1 MKPLDLAHSRRS
13 WVGSAFLF
21 AVALNV
27 AALAGGGQPTLL
39 GWNNLGMHCM
49 DDDYSVFS
57 ILPPFN
63 TINAHLIDANG
74 KLVKSDAGFSLTF
87 EGVADPDGS
96 INRTVVGK
104 TNFWDYV
111 LPSYGAALPL
121 EVGLT
126 GVRMPG
132 PGNAPQALTFSSA
145 FNWFEA
151 LGIPII
157 PIDDAGRPNSYPLLR
172 LTAKNATGVV
182 IAQTDVV
189 APVSGEMDCRACH
202 GSNAGPAAKPAAG
215 WVNNPH
221 ASRDY
226 RLNILRLHDEKHL
239 GEPVFQAALAANGF
253 RADGLHATATIG
265 ATPILCA
272 KCHASEALGTGG
284 APGTS
289 PLTRAMHHK
298 HAEVISPINGMALN
312 NIGNRTACYTCHP
325 GSATRCLRGAMG
337 GAVAADGTAAMQCQS
352 CHGTM
357 SDVGATT
364 RTGWL
369 DEPNCQQCHTG
380 SATQNN
386 GQIRYTSV
394 FESNG
399 TPRIPVSTLFATN
412 ADTPAAGISLYRFSK
427 GHGGLQCSACHGST
441 HAEFPATHRNDNLQS
456 FATQGHVGVIADCTA
471 CHSSMPSTVTGGPH
485 GMHPVGQGWVSS
497 HKGSGKNANCRAC
510 HGSDYK
516 GTVLSRVFAD
526 RTLTVN
532 NDGQTRTLNL
542 WRGQTL
548 SCFTCHKREDNGS
561 PGGVFTNNRAPVV
574 TNTILNT
581 APLIPGSV
589 ALTASDADNNP
600 RTFRIVSQ
608 PHHGSVALS
617 AGVATYFPE
626 DGYTGPDLFTF
637 SAFDGLTDS
646 NLGTVSVNVGDT
658 AAFSTRDSDGDG
670 LSDFLEYALGLSPDF
685 PSVTTVNTP
694 AFETV
699 SGQSYLS
706 LSIPRA
712 LAPGDVALA
721 IEVSSDLTTWQPATI
736 MTNTPWLLEAR
747 DPLPANGAAH
757 RFIRLKATR

>member
-1 MKPLDLAHSRRS
+1 MKLKAL
-13 WVGSAFLF
+13 LF
-21 AVALNV
+21 AVTLAAV
-27 AALAGGGQPTLL
+27 CAISALAGEGQPTLL

-63 TINAHLIDANG
+63 TIDAHLIDANG
-74 KLVKSDAGFSLTF
+74 KLVKSGAGITLTF

-111 LPSYGAALPL
+111 LPSYGVALPL

-132 PGNAPQALTFSSA
+132 PTNAPQPLTFSSS

-157 PIDDAGRPNSYPLLR
+157 PVDDAGRSQPYPLLR
-172 LTAKNATGVV
+172 LTARNASGTVL
-182 IAQTDVV
+182 ATTDVV

-202 GSNAGPAAKPAAG
+202 GSDAGPAARPAAG

-239 GEPVFQAALAANGF
+239 GEPVFQAALAANDF

-289 PLTRAMHHK
+289 PLTRAIHHK
-298 HAEVISPINGMALN
+298 HADVISPVNGLTLN
-312 NIGNRTACYTCHP
+312 NIGNRTSCYTCHP

-357 SDVGATT
+357 SDVGAAT

-399 TPRIPVSTLFATN
+399 TPRIAVSTLFATN
-412 ADTPAAGISLYRFSK
+412 PNTPATGISLYRFSK

-441 HAEFPATHRNDNLQS
+441 HAEFPAAHRNDNLQS
-456 FATQGHVGVIADCTA
+456 FATQGHIGVVADCTA
-471 CHSSMPSTVTGGPH
+471 CHATMPSTVTGGPH
-485 GMHPVGQGWVSS
+485 GMHPAGQSWISAHKSS
-497 HKGSGKNANCRAC
+497 SKSANCRAC
-510 HGSDYK
+510 HGSDYR
-516 GTVLSRVFAD
+516 GTVLSRMFAD
-526 RTLTVN
+526 RTLTVS

-548 SCFTCHKREDNGS
+548 SCFACHKREDNGGI
-561 PGGVFTNNRAPVV
+561 GGVFTNNRAPVV
-574 TNTILNT
+574 INTTLNI
-581 APLIPGSV
+581 APNTPG
-589 ALTASDADNNP
+589 ALTLTASDADGNP

-608 PHHGSVALS
+608 PQRGSVAL
-617 AGVATYFPE
+617 AGSVATYFPE
-626 DGYTGPDLFTF
+626 EGYTGPDLFTF
-637 SAFDGLTDS
+637 AAFDGFTDS
-646 NLGTVSVNVGDT
+646 NLATVSVNVGNPAT
-658 AAFSTRDSDGDG
+658 FATSDSDGDG

-685 PSVTTVNTP
+685 PSLTTVNTP
-694 AFETV
+694 AFAIV

-706 LSIPRA
+706 LSVPRA
-712 LAPGDVALA
+712 LAPGDVALS
-721 IEVSSDLTTWQPATI
+721 IEVSPDLATWQPATVF
-736 MTNTPWLLEAR
+736 TNTPWLLEAR
-747 DPLPANGAAH
+747 DPVPASNAGR